1 MLSSFTLISLVGVML
16 GVMVLVVVMAVYSGL
31 ERDVKERLLGFSP
44 HVLLSHSDL
53 GIPDGPMADWNAVA
67 EKAKELP
74 YVEAADG
81 YVADYVLLDIGS
93 SQKPVYFHGIDTT
106 KPKQIEG
113 LAKMLDTVDFPE
125 SSADMGLDDRVVV
138 SSTLINGFRIS
149 GMDVGIGSKI
159 KLYSA
164 RNFEKVFA
172 AYKAS
177 DSPPLREEH
186 PAEWKEIETAFSTG
200 WKTQGDKVT
209 FPYKLLQDIYGMLDG
224 LRASEIREQEAALI
238 EDIMIALDPAE
249 SDEAA
254 GIYVL
259 PAASK
264 ATITEKLEALRTTD
278 AEKMNNEAFKS
289 LKTIVMPKEAEIIG
303 VYKSSQMANTPD
315 IFAPLHLAQGLAGL
329 DNRVQGI
336 SLKLAN
342 ADAED
347 RSLEVAQAARNLFG
361 PGWVATTW
369 GEQYESFFMLINQQ
383 RAMMYFALSFILLVS
398 AFSMMAVMFTV
409 TIQKRR
415 EIGVMKALG
424 AAPSQI
430 IHVFLYQGMILGVFG
445 SVLGVALGRL
455 VIAFRGEIQAALRVV
470 DFDPFSANFTGF
482 DKLPAH
488 NDPVEQAMF
497 ALMGFVLCSLAALV
511 PAFFAARS
519 DSAKSLRNL

>member
-16 GVMVLVVVMAVYSGL
+16 GVLVLVVVMAVYSGL
-31 ERDVKERLLGFSP
+31 ERDVKSRLLGFSP
-44 HVLLSHSDL
+44 HVLLSHRDL
-53 GIPDGPMADWNAVA
+53 GMPDGPLADWNTVA
-67 EKAKELP
+67 EEARKLP
-74 YVEAADG
+74 YVESADG

-93 SQKPVYFHGIDTT
+93 SQKPVYFHGVDTT

-113 LAKMLDTVDFPE
+113 LTKMLDTVDFPE

-138 SSTLINGFRIS
+138 SSTLVNGFRNS
-149 GMDVGIGSKI
+149 GMDVGVGSKI

-164 RNFEKVFA
+164 RNFDQVMR
-172 AYKAS
+172 AYKATEN
-177 DSPPLREEH
+177 PPLREAFPE
-186 PAEWKEIETAFSTG
+186 EWKEIETTFTTG
-200 WKTQGDKVT
+200 WKAAGDKFT
-209 FPYKLLQDIYGMLDG
+209 LPYGQLDKTYGILDKL
-224 LRASEIREQEAALI
+224 RTSEVREQESSLI
-238 EDIMIALDPAE
+238 NDIMLALDAAEPDQASTIFTLPAE
-249 SDEAA
+249 SKTVIA
-254 GIYVL
+254 
-259 PAASK
+259 
-264 ATITEKLEALRTTD
+264 EKLEALRTTD
-278 AEKMNNEAFKS
+278 VEKMNNEAFKN
-289 LKTIVMPKEAEIIG
+289 LKSIVMPKEAEIIG

-315 IFAPLHLAQGLAGL
+315 VFAPLHLAQGLAGL

-336 SLKLAN
+336 SLRLTN
-342 ADAED
+342 ADDED
-347 RSLEVAQAARNLFG
+347 RSFEVAAEARNLLG

-383 RAMMYFALSFILLVS
+383 RAMMYFALSFIVLVS

-430 IHVFLYQGMILGVFG
+430 IRVFLYQGMILGVFG
-445 SVLGVALGRL
+445 SLLGVVLGRL
-455 VIAFRGEIQAALRVV
+455 VIAFRGEIQAALRTVG
-470 DFDPFSANFTGF
+470 FDPFAANFTGF

-488 NDPVEQAMF
+488 NDPLEQAMF

-519 DSAKSLRNL
+519 DAAKSLRNL

>member
-1 MLSSFTLISLVGVML
+1 MLSSFTLISLIGVML

-44 HVLLSHSDL
+44 HVLLRHADL
-53 GIPDGPMADWNAVA
+53 GVPDGPMADWNAVA

-74 YVEAADG
+74 FVESAEGYVE
-81 YVADYVLLDIGS
+81 DYVLLDIGS
-93 SQKPVYFHGIDTT
+93 WQKPVKFYGVDTS
-106 KPKQIEG
+106 KPAQIEG
-113 LAKMLDTVDFPE
+113 LTKMLDTGDFPE

-138 SSTLINGFRIS
+138 SSTLINGFRES
-149 GMDVGIGSKI
+149 GMDVGIGSKL

-164 RNFEKVFA
+164 RNFEQVMK
-172 AYKAS
+172 AYKAT
-177 DSPPLREEH
+177 DRPPLREEH
-186 PAEWKEIETAFSTG
+186 PEEWKEIETAFSTG

-209 FPYKLLQDIYGMLDG
+209 FPYKLLQDTYGMLDG

-238 EDIMIALDPAE
+238 EEIMIALDPAE

-278 AEKMNNEAFKS
+278 AEKMNSDAFKN

-315 IFAPLHLAQGLAGL
+315 VFSPLHLAQALAGL
-329 DNRVQGI
+329 DSSVQGI
-336 SLKLAN
+336 SLRLTN
-342 ADAED
+342 ADLSD
-347 RSLEVAQAARNLFG
+347 QAAAEARRALG
-361 PGWVATTW
+361 AGWYVSTW
-369 GEQYESFFMLINQQ
+369 GDQYESFFLLINQQ
-383 RAMMYFALSFILLVS
+383 RAMMYFALSFIVLVS

-430 IHVFLYQGMILGVFG
+430 IRVFLYQGMILGVFG
-445 SVLGVALGRL
+445 SLLGVILGRV
-455 VIAFRGEIQAALRVV
+455 VIHFRGEIQSALRTVG
-470 DFDPFSANFTGF
+470 FDPFSANFTGF
-482 DKLPAH
+482 GVLPAH
-488 NDPVEQAMF
+488 NNPVEQAMF

-519 DSAKSLRNL
+519 DAAKSLRNL